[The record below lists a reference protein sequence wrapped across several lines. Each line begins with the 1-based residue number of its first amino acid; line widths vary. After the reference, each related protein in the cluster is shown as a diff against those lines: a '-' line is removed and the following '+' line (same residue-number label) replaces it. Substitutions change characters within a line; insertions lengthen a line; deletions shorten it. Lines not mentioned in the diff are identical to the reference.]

1 MLGLENSGAPID
13 VAATTAKLRDIHI
26 ETDRGRD
33 FETELHLLFQKSAD
47 GVLLPKPVRFTDKL
61 ETHGI
66 AFIEAAGG
74 GKTTAI
80 SRVLKDCSVLAYNPS
95 TSAARY
101 VHVSVESPATQKSLG
116 IAVLKALG
124 IDHISPREKNWA
136 IWQLVRKRFAVLGI
150 VVLWIDEAHDL
161 LDARSPRGVDEMPS
175 MLKSLMQGDE
185 AVIVVLSGTERLG
198 KVVQLDPQTSRRFAK
213 LRPRDLVIGPDTD
226 DVENLVRLYCAE
238 AKMQLDVSENLAN
251 RLIHASRGR
260 FGRIVETTIDA
271 IQRALNAGETTL
283 DCEHFATS
291 WGVQEGC
298 SWSQNVFNAL
308 DWANIELDTG
318 ADAFEATRGRALPRQ
333 RRG

>member
-1 MLGLENSGAPID
+1 M
-13 VAATTAKLRDIHI
+13 
-26 ETDRGRD
+26 
-33 FETELHLLFQKSAD
+33 
-47 GVLLPKPVRFTDKL
+47 
-61 ETHGI
+61 
-66 AFIEAAGG
+66 
-74 GKTTAI
+74 
-80 SRVLKDCSVLAYNPS
+80 
-95 TSAARY
+95 
-101 VHVSVESPATQKSLG
+101 
-116 IAVLKALG
+116 LKALG

-161 LDARSPRGVDEMPS
+161 LDARSPRGVDEMLS

-238 AKMQLDVSENLAN
+238 AKMQLDASENLAN

-283 DCEHFATS
+283 DCEHFATA

-298 SWSQNVFNAL
+298 SWSQNVFTAV
-308 DWANIELDTG
+308 DWAKIERLLPYGGVRIEDEVHCTDGEPENISR
-318 ADAFEATRGRALPRQ
+318 DAFAAL
-333 RRG
+333 